1 MFPGFR
7 WPENSTNKLGILYSF
22 PDWIIEFWL
31 DQLGLEETESLCQWF
46 NRSPAIDLRINPL
59 KTTLETVETAF
70 QGAGITTQRI
80 PHLASSLRLSG
91 SLGEIQKLP
100 GYPQGWW
107 TIQDSSAQWV
117 SLLLDPQ
124 PGELIIDACAAPGGK
139 TAHIAEL
146 TQDQAIIFA
155 FDKAQSRLKKLR
167 QNLERLQ
174 LTSVQ
179 IETAD
184 ILTIQA
190 EKPTAD
196 KVLLDAPCSGLGT
209 LHRRADGRW
218 RQTPENILELA
229 QLQLKLLEKVATWVK
244 PGGSMVYA
252 TCTVH
257 PTENEGVIQ
266 AFLQQNSQWQIQI
279 PDPGKFIGIT
289 AEGWIKIWPHR
300 HNMDGFFMVKLQ
312 HGG

>member
-1 MFPGFR
+1 M
-7 WPENSTNKLGILYSF
+7 
-22 PDWIIEFWL
+22 
-31 DQLGLEETESLCQWF
+31 
-46 NRSPAIDLRINPL
+46 
-59 KTTLETVETAF
+59 
-70 QGAGITTQRI
+70 
-80 PHLASSLRLSG
+80 
-91 SLGEIQKLP
+91 
-100 GYPQGWW
+100 
-107 TIQDSSAQWV
+107 

-266 AFLQQNSQWQIQI
+266 AFCSKI
-279 PDPGKFIGIT
+279 PNGKFRSRIRENLSALPPKVGSKSGPIV
-289 AEGWIKIWPHR
+289 IIW
-300 HNMDGFFMVKLQ
+300 MVSSW
-312 HGG
+312 